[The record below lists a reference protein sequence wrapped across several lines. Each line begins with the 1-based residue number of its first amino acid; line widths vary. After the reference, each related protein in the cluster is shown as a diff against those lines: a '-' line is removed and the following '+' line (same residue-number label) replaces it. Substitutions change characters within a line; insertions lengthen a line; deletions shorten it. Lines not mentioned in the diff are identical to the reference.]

1 MNSTEPTAEREL
13 RDLLQSDAFSGVVAV
28 EIEGRPL
35 IEFTGGIA
43 DRRTGRHNT
52 FQTRFATASV
62 SKMFTAVC
70 VARLVEAGRCRFDQP
85 LVSIVPALQ
94 SHFDDDLSLASL
106 LSHRSGLGDY
116 IDDNAKLPFAG
127 MNVAQLDCADAF
139 LPYVLQ
145 APRHPA
151 GTFRYS
157 SAGFILLGLAIEA
170 VSGLPY
176 PAAIAQWVLEPA
188 GMKFTGFPALDDP
201 LEDMAIGFLPDG
213 STNVDHCP
221 RVGGPDGGIVTNVD
235 DLRQFFHCLRDGS
248 LIQEST
254 WQFLSRSVSQT
265 SGIEWDGEYSYGHG
279 LCIVTAGG
287 REWYGHTGSD
297 PGVSAR
303 IAFSMDSESSIVV
316 LCNHESVA
324 FHVFRHVLQWLNHP
338 TVP

>member
-1 MNSTEPTAEREL
+1 MNSTEPSAEREL

-28 EIEGRPL
+28 AIEGRPL

-43 DRRTGRHNT
+43 DRRTGRRNA

-70 VARLVEAGRCRFDQP
+70 IARLVDAGRCRFDQP

-94 SHFDDDLSLASL
+94 SHFDEDVSLASL

-116 IDDNAKLPFAG
+116 IDDDAELPFAG
-127 MNVAQLDCADAF
+127 MNVAQLDCAEAF

-151 GTFRYS
+151 GTFYYS

-176 PAAIAQWVLEPA
+176 PAAIAHWVLEPA
-188 GMKFTGFPALDDP
+188 GMKFTGFPAFDDP
-201 LEDMAIGFLPDG
+201 PEDMAIGYLPDG
-213 STNVDHCP
+213 SPNFDHVP
-221 RVGGPDGGIVTNVD
+221 RFGGPDGGIVTNVD

-254 WQFLSRSVSQT
+254 WQFLCRSVSQID
-265 SGIEWDGEYSYGHG
+265 SVSAYGHG
-279 LCIVTAGG
+279 LFVDTAGG
-287 REWYGHTGSD
+287 RMWYGHTGSD

-303 IAFSMDSESSIVV
+303 IAFSMESESSIVV
-316 LCNHESVA
+316 LCNCGSVA
-324 FHVFRHVLQWLNHP
+324 FHVFHHVLQWLNHTTFP
-338 TVP
+338 YR

>member
-1 MNSTEPTAEREL
+1 MNSTEPSAEREL

-28 EIEGRPL
+28 AIEGRPL
-35 IEFTGGIA
+35 IEFTGGFA
-43 DRRTGRHNT
+43 DRRTGRRNA

-62 SKMFTAVC
+62 SKMFTAAC
-70 VARLVEAGRCRFDQP
+70 VARLVDAGRCRFDQP
-85 LVSIVPALQ
+85 LVNIVPALQ

-116 IDDNAKLPFAG
+116 IDDDAELPFAG
-127 MNVAQLDCADAF
+127 MNVARLDCADAF

-145 APRHPA
+145 APRHPV
-151 GTFRYS
+151 GTFHYS

-201 LEDMAIGFLPDG
+201 PEDMAVGYMPDG
-213 STNVDHCP
+213 SPNLDHVP

-235 DLRQFFHCLRDGS
+235 DLRQFFHCFRDGS

-254 WQFLSRSVSQT
+254 RQFLCRSVSQID
-265 SGIEWDGEYSYGHG
+265 SVAAYGHG
-279 LCIVTAGG
+279 FCIDTAGG
-287 REWYGHTGSD
+287 RMWYGHTGSD

-316 LCNHESVA
+316 LCNYGSVA
-324 FHVFRHVLQWLNHP
+324 FRVFRLVLQWLSHT
-338 TVP
+338 TVR